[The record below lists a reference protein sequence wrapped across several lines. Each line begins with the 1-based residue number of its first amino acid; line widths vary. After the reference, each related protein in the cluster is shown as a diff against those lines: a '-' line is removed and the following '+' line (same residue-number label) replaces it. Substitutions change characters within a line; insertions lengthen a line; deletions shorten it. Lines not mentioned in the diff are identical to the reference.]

1 MNDEPDKVYAVKDI
15 IANRLDEVD
24 RTLILLYADC
34 QSFRKLGERL
44 GMSHTTVRKEI
55 VRIKNNIRDLYER
68 LY

>member
-1 MNDEPDKVYAVKDI
+1 MRAVKDI
-15 IANRLDEVD
+15 IANRLSVVD

-34 QSFRKLGERL
+34 QSFHKLGERM

-55 VRIKNNIRDLYER
+55 VRIKNEIRELYER

>member
-1 MNDEPDKVYAVKDI
+1 MRAVKDI
-15 IANRLDEVD
+15 IANRLNVVD

-34 QSFRKLGERL
+34 QSFRKLGERM

-55 VRIKNNIRDLYER
+55 VRIKNEIRELYER